1 MAAVEQQSVGDGPAP
16 LVSQAGDEQGHQAR
30 PSEVVEQAKL
40 ELSARYGFQLDEAFE
55 MLSAL
60 ARSQR
65 CSLENY
71 AYSSVKSRGRL
82 DGDSQGDSGASLV
95 SNQNGSETTSAS
107 SDFVIEAPSAAAAF
121 VLAGSLAHY
130 GARPVIEG
138 GAWRVV
144 VDRCNS
150 FSEGTAGAL
159 SRTKQC
165 LAACDVATASV
176 TLHGETY
183 LLDASTDEISR

>member
-55 MLSAL
+55 LLSAL

-65 CSLENY
+65 CSVEDY
-71 AYSSVKSRGRL
+71 AYSIVKSGGRL
-82 DGDSQGDSGASLV
+82 DGDLRGDSGASLI
-95 SNQNGSETTSAS
+95 SSQKGSATTSGWS
-107 SDFVIEAPSAAAAF
+107 ELVIEAPSPAAAF

-130 GARPVIEG
+130 RARPVVEG

-144 VDRCNS
+144 VDRCSS
-150 FSEGTAGAL
+150 FSEGVPGAL
-159 SRTKQC
+159 SRTKQW
-165 LAACDVATASV
+165 LAACGVATASV

-183 LLDASTDEISR
+183 LLDASTDEISP